1 MNYYQLYKYTN
12 DPKEYYEAFNKGF
25 SAKVVIKTGTFLIQ
39 FDETNDLEEAEHL
52 CRLESRNF
60 STRCFVSNNSKQ
72 IFLTDFSENFKKEL
86 DREQF

>member
-12 DPKEYYEAFNKGF
+12 DPKEYYEAFNKNF

-39 FDETNDLEEAEHL
+39 FDEVYDPEEAEHL

-72 IFLTDFSENFKKEL
+72 IFLTDYSENFKKEV
-86 DREQF
+86 E